1 MKIMKPNL
9 FAGACAALFLCA
21 AAPAFAGDCP
31 AGQVGVNVMAPGP
44 TDNSGVALEP
54 IAEFDLEQLYGIH
67 GRHMRMRRVIVAP
80 GGVFGWHNHDTRP
93 GLVTIVS
100 GEMTEYRSTCAVPI
114 IHRAGEGTT
123 EAGPIFHWWKNNG
136 AAPAVLIA
144 ADLPLQGAH

>member
-1 MKIMKPNL
+1 MLLKIVGAFCAIGL
-9 FAGACAALFLCA
+9 FAT
-21 AAPAFAGDCP
+21 PAFAGDCP
-31 AGQVGVNVMAPGP
+31 AESVGVDVMAPGP
-44 TDNSGVALEP
+44 AGNSGVTLEP
-54 IAEFDLEQLYGIH
+54 IAEFDLEPFYHIED
-67 GRHMRMRRVIVAP
+67 RHLRMRRVIVAP

-136 AAPAVLIA
+136 DVPAVLIA
-144 ADLPLQGAH
+144 ADLPNPHEGH